1 LKQVRE
7 VTLGAYAHQELPFG
21 RLAHALDQEGS
32 VKGDSLIQVLLNY
45 QNLSFPPT
53 EFPGLT
59 FAVLDFQQ
67 AKLDSE
73 MALTAVDLIFDLRET
88 STKLTGSVN
97 YRSELFDDHQ
107 LASLIRVFH
116 DALEAM
122 VKDPNQVISVFR
134 SNGWTQVEKTE
145 A

>member
-1 LKQVRE
+1 V
-7 VTLGAYAHQELPFG
+7 
-21 RLAHALDQEGS
+21 
-32 VKGDSLIQVLLNY
+32 NY

-107 LASLIRVFH
+107 LARVIRVFH

-122 VKDPNQVISVFR
+122 VKNPDQAISDAR
-134 SNGWTQVEKTE
+134 SNVWK
-145 A
+145 